1 MGLRRSLLTALL
13 STAFLCSCALFF
25 IKLPDIL
32 AKEDPWQ
39 KADIIYC
46 LSGSSARIDQAE
58 TLLAGKYAA
67 KIVMTTKEALDDA
80 LRQQIPRENL
90 EMTSRPAKTTWDEG
104 MLLKEIVTREQYK
117 KILVVTDSYHIF
129 RSRWTI
135 QTMLAG
141 LPVQC
146 AFVAADNRNMQG
158 LWWENQTSR
167 QFIITELVKIA
178 YYYVW
183 HGLMGQTAD
192 PRLVRYVKTHS
203 PMFFIHI

>member
-1 MGLRRSLLTALL
+1 MGLRRSLLAALL
-13 STAFLCSCALFF
+13 TTAFLCSCALFF

-58 TLLAGKYAA
+58 KLLAGGYGE
-67 KIVMTTKEALDDA
+67 KIITTTKEAYEDA
-80 LRQQIPRENL
+80 LHRQIPL
-90 EMTSRPAKTTWDEG
+90 EALQMTNRSTKTTWDEG
-104 MLLKEIVTREQYK
+104 MQLKELVGQFHYK
-117 KILVVTDSYHIF
+117 KILIVTDSYHIF

-146 AFVAADNRNMQG
+146 AFVSADNRNMQG